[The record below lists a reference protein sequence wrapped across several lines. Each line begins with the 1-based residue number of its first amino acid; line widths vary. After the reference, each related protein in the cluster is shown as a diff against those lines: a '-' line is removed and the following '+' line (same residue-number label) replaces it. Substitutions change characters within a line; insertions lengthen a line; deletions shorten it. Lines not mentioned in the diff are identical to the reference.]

1 MQMQEGH
8 KIFFTSEALARF
20 VSAQDL
26 IVEKIVCHLW
36 QNTIDAN
43 NTVELIDNVELHFNG
58 DKKLTISC
66 NEAGDGLDVI
76 DFDYRKTARALHTE
90 YDGRIKLFAVDASTT
105 KMWESVIGK
114 VLKKVRVT
122 RDDGNYLADSI
133 VLDFGEELRE
143 ISIAPLDGLIIDYY
157 EED

>member
-1 MQMQEGH
+1 
-8 KIFFTSEALARF
+8 
-20 VSAQDL
+20 
-26 IVEKIVCHLW
+26 
-36 QNTIDAN
+36 
-43 NTVELIDNVELHFNG
+43 
-58 DKKLTISC
+58 
-66 NEAGDGLDVI
+66 
-76 DFDYRKTARALHTE
+76 
-90 YDGRIKLFAVDASTT
+90 
-105 KMWESVIGK
+105 